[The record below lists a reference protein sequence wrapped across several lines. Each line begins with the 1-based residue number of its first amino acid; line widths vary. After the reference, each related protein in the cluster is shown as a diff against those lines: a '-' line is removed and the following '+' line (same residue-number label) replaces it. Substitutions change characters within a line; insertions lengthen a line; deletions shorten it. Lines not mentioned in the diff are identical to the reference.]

1 MVIRNSSPGLFVGGG
16 VTPVA
21 GRFLVAVSQADGV
34 AIAALSQPNR
44 ASLTWTSTRVNAPN
58 PTGGLMSS
66 FSSYGPTAVL
76 GLKPDLGAPG
86 GFIRSTYPLELGGY
100 TVLSGTSMSSPHVAG
115 AAALLEQAHPS
126 LPAASFRDVLMNS
139 ASPAPWS
146 LGPQYGIADYVFR
159 QGAGMIN
166 IPASIGAQTTITPSK
181 VALGEGSGGPFTL
194 HLQNGSS
201 HPVTYD
207 VAYEEG
213 LGAGPPGMPFGW
225 TFLLA
230 DTKASLPATVTVP
243 GSGSAA
249 VTGSLAADPTLDPT
263 SLYGGW
269 VTFTSQEDGQV
280 LRVPIMGLAGDYQAI
295 VAMPTVDLGGG
306 FRFPSIGKEVS
317 PGSFDLL
324 PATQGG
330 TWGLTGPSD
339 IPNVLVHFDHQVQ
352 LLRMQVVNAG
362 SGRPVHPVFSYF
374 VHSTLLPRNSTG
386 TGFFAYPW
394 DGTRMQDNGKGT
406 PDHRKVVPDGQYKI
420 VVTALKALGNPANAS
435 DWETYTSPTITI
447 DRP

>member
-1 MVIRNSSPGLFVGGG
+1 VPDPPTSGTVSSEVVAVGRGCPASGATPADPYLTDPSGKIALVTRGSCTFDGKYQRAVAAGAVGVVIRNSSPGLFVGGG

-21 GRFLVAVSQADGV
+21 GKFLVAISQADGL

-58 PTGGLMSS
+58 PTGGLLSS

-139 ASPAPWS
+139 ARPALWS

-159 QGAGMIN
+159 QGAGMID

-213 LGAGPPGMPFGW
+213 FGAGPPGMPFGW

-243 GSGSAA
+243 GDGRPRSRDPSRPTRRSIRRRCTAAGSRSRPRRTGRSCASRSWVSRATTRRSSRCRPSPSAA
-249 VTGSLAADPTLDPT
+249 GSSSRRSARRSRPARSTCCRRPRAGR
-263 SLYGGW
+263 GG
-269 VTFTSQEDGQV
+269 
-280 LRVPIMGLAGDYQAI
+280 
-295 VAMPTVDLGGG
+295 
-306 FRFPSIGKEVS
+306 
-317 PGSFDLL
+317 
-324 PATQGG
+324 
-330 TWGLTGPSD
+330 
-339 IPNVLVHFDHQVQ
+339 
-352 LLRMQVVNAG
+352 
-362 SGRPVHPVFSYF
+362 
-374 VHSTLLPRNSTG
+374 
-386 TGFFAYPW
+386 
-394 DGTRMQDNGKGT
+394 
-406 PDHRKVVPDGQYKI
+406 
-420 VVTALKALGNPANAS
+420 
-435 DWETYTSPTITI
+435 
-447 DRP
+447 